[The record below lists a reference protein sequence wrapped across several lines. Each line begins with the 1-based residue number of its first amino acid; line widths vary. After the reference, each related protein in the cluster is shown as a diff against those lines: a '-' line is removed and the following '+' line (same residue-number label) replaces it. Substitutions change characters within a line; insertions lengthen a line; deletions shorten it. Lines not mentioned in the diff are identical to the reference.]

1 MVSQADGDRSPRG
14 DGSSNPRDPASG
26 TPAAFWT
33 PMSIRSLL
41 SAADG
46 SDREVDL
53 REKPVGRIPDDQLL
67 WIDVSGDE
75 ERDLEILR
83 DALGFDET
91 VLEALG
97 ADLRLPDASVL
108 GHGVHQL
115 TLLWLDDEGIDEP
128 VPIQVVAGDGWVI
141 TRHGRPLDRL
151 DRQREKITDQ
161 REIGSLRPVEFVAAI
176 LDWHVDGF
184 FEVAEHLERA
194 VDRLD
199 EEALGTDRDL
209 LGRLVAMRQRIA
221 RARRIASLHT
231 DVYAEIARPDFLA
244 HFEDADNLLLSQ
256 ATQRLERA
264 IAAIANGREMLIGT
278 FDVYMTRTAQR
289 TNDIV
294 RVLTWTSVI
303 LLPAVVLAGI
313 MGMNFKVEIFEHAQ
327 LFWGVIG
334 FMIATAVVTLLI
346 ARWRGWL

>member
-1 MVSQADGDRSPRG
+1 MVSPADGDRSPRG
-14 DGSSNPRDPASG
+14 DGSSNPHDPASG

-128 VPIQVVAGDGWVI
+128 VPIQVMAGDGWVI

>member
-1 MVSQADGDRSPRG
+1 MASPAAGDRSLHG
-14 DGSSNPRDPASG
+14 DRSSNPRDPGSG
-26 TPAAFWT
+26 TPAAFGT
-33 PMSIRSLL
+33 PMSIRALL
-41 SAADG
+41 SSADG
-46 SDREVDL
+46 SDRELDL

-67 WIDVSGDE
+67 WIDVSGDD
-75 ERDLEILR
+75 ERDLATVR
-83 DALGFDET
+83 DALGFDDT

-108 GHGVHQL
+108 GGVHQL

-161 REIGSLRPVEFVAAI
+161 RDIGSLRPLEFVVAI
-176 LDWHVDGF
+176 LDWHLDGF
-184 FEVAEHLERA
+184 FDVAEHLERA
-194 VDRLD
+194 VEHLD

-231 DVYAEIARPDFLA
+231 DVYAEITRPDFLP
-244 HFEDADNLLLSQ
+244 HLEDADNLLLSQ
-256 ATQRLERA
+256 ATQRLDRA

-303 LLPAVVLAGI
+303 LLPAVVVAGI
-313 MGMNFKVEIFEHAQ
+313 MGMNFKVAIFEQ
-327 LFWGVIG
+327 TELFWVVIG
-334 FMIATAVVTLLI
+334 FMVATAVVTLLI